1 VLLFDGLRKEFVLK
15 SKKVAFVALF
25 VFVLAMMP
33 VLAHAQKMQISSA
46 KIYLRENPPK
56 LDKAENLLKTALEK
70 DPENNNAHYF
80 LGMVYYYKGNFDLYF
95 DTWDHV
101 VYKDLGKTEKKQFMN
116 QLEDIIRLRYNAAT
130 QSYDKREFANAVG
143 QFNASIRASEMLQK
157 ELRATG
163 KKKEMKTADS
173 LEETKQLAYLYMG
186 YAALS
191 ALDYDNAVIALEQV
205 LEADP
210 NKVEAWDGLIN
221 IYYRQKNHEKL
232 ILACN
237 KTIELSEQTDLNT
250 YLMLRN
256 AYFETA
262 DTTNVMATYEKAI
275 EAYPMETSLYRDL
288 SSMYASQQEYARAI
302 TLLEKGRGNI
312 PDNLVILNYLGTVY
326 YNQGFTLDEE
336 GDATGAKMA
345 FSNAIAPLERLLEL
359 EPLSIDGNDTLAK
372 IYRGMAKTEM
382 DDAKKSELIAKGDAY
397 GDKKRELI
405 MSGEGK

>member
-1 VLLFDGLRKEFVLK
+1 MK
-15 SKKVAFVALF
+15 SKKFAFVALF

-33 VLAHAQKMQISSA
+33 VLAHAQKMEISSA

-95 DTWDHV
+95 DNWDHV
-101 VYKDLGKTEKKQFMN
+101 VYKDLGKKEKKLYLD
-116 QLEDIIRLRYNAAT
+116 QLGDMIRLRYNAAT

-157 ELRATG
+157 EMRATG
-163 KKKEMKTADS
+163 KKKEMEAADG
-173 LEETKQLAYLYMG
+173 LEETRQLAYLYMG

-191 ALDYDNAVIALEQV
+191 AQDYDNAVIALEQV

-221 IYYRQKNHEKL
+221 IYYRQENHEKL

-256 AYFETA
+256 AYFTTA

-275 EAYPMETSLYRDL
+275 EAHPMEYSLYRDL
-288 SSMYASQQEYARAI
+288 SSMYASKKEYARAI
-302 TLLEKGRGNI
+302 TLLKKGRTNI
-312 PDNLVILNYLGTVY
+312 PDDLVILNYLGTVY
-326 YNQGFTLDEE
+326 YNLGFTLDEE
-336 GDATGAKMA
+336 GDASGAKNA
-345 FSNAIAPLERLLEL
+345 FTNGIEPLERLLEI

-372 IYRGMAKTEM
+372 IYRGLAKTET

>member
-1 VLLFDGLRKEFVLK
+1 MK
-15 SKKVAFVALF
+15 SKKFAFVALF
-25 VFVLAMMP
+25 VFVLAMIP

-56 LDKAENLLKTALEK
+56 LDKAEDLLKAALEK
-70 DPENNNAHYF
+70 DPRNTNAHYF

-95 DTWDHV
+95 DNWDHV
-101 VYKDLGKTEKKQFMN
+101 VYKDLGKKEKKLYIE
-116 QLEDIIRLRYNAAT
+116 QLGDMIRLRYNAAT
-130 QSYDKREFANAVG
+130 QSYEKREFAKAVG
-143 QFNASIRASEMLQK
+143 QFQASIRASEMLQK
-157 ELRATG
+157 GLRATG
-163 KKKEMKTADS
+163 KKNEMKAADS
-173 LEETKQLAYLYMG
+173 FEESRQLAYLYMG

-191 ALDYDNAVIALEQV
+191 AEDYDNAVMALEQV

-221 IYYRQKNHEKL
+221 IYYRQKNHEKV

-256 AYFETA
+256 AYFTTA
-262 DTTNVMATYEKAI
+262 DTTNVLATYEKAI
-275 EAYPMETSLYRDL
+275 EAHPMEYSLYRDL
-288 SSMYASQQEYARAI
+288 SSMYASKKEYARAI
-302 TLLEKGRGNI
+302 TILEKGHTYI
-312 PDNLVILNYLGTVY
+312 PDDLVILNYLGTVY
-326 YNQGFTLDEE
+326 YNQGFTLNEE
-336 GDATGAKMA
+336 GDSAGANTA
-345 FSNAIAPLERLLEL
+345 FSNGIDPLEKLLEI

-372 IYRGMAKTEM
+372 IYHGLAKTEM
-382 DDAKKSELIAKGDAY
+382 DDAMKSKLAAKGDAY

>member
-1 VLLFDGLRKEFVLK
+1 MK
-15 SKKVAFVALF
+15 SKKFAFVALF

-70 DPENNNAHYF
+70 DPGNNNAHYF

-95 DTWDHV
+95 DNWDHV
-101 VYKDLGKTEKKQFMN
+101 VYKDLGRKEKKKYKD
-116 QLEDIIRLRYNAAT
+116 QLEDIVRLRSNAAK

-143 QFNASIRASEMLQK
+143 QFQASIRASEMLQK
-157 ELRATG
+157 GLRATG
-163 KKKEMKTADS
+163 KKKDMQDADNF
-173 LEETKQLAYLYMG
+173 EETRQIAYLYMG
-186 YAALS
+186 YAAGY
-191 ALDYDNAVIALEQV
+191 AEDYDNAVMALEQV

-221 IYYRQKNHEKL
+221 IYYRQENHEKL

-256 AYFETA
+256 AYFTTA

-275 EAYPMETSLYRDL
+275 EAHPMEYSLYRDL
-288 SSMYASQQEYARAI
+288 SSMYASKKEYARAI
-302 TLLEKGRGNI
+302 ILLEKGRTNI
-312 PDNLVILNYLGTVY
+312 PDDLVILNYLGTVY
-326 YNQGFTLDEE
+326 YNQGFTLDEK
-336 GDATGAKMA
+336 GDASGAKNA
-345 FSNAIAPLERLLEL
+345 FSLAKEPLERLLEI

-372 IYRGMAKTEM
+372 IYRGLAKTET
-382 DDAKKSELIAKGDAY
+382 DDAKISELIAKGDAY

>member
-1 VLLFDGLRKEFVLK
+1 MK
-15 SKKVAFVALF
+15 SKKFAFVALF

-70 DPENNNAHYF
+70 DPGNNNAHYF

-95 DTWDHV
+95 DNWDHV
-101 VYKDLGKTEKKQFMN
+101 VYKDLGRKEKKKYKD
-116 QLEDIIRLRYNAAT
+116 QLEDIVRLRSNAAK

-143 QFNASIRASEMLQK
+143 QFQASIRASEMLQK
-157 ELRATG
+157 GLRATG
-163 KKKEMKTADS
+163 KKKDMQDADNF
-173 LEETKQLAYLYMG
+173 EETRQIAYLYMG
-186 YAALS
+186 YAAGY
-191 ALDYDNAVIALEQV
+191 AEDYDNAVMALEQV

-221 IYYRQKNHEKL
+221 IYYRQENHEKL

-256 AYFETA
+256 AYFTTA

-275 EAYPMETSLYRDL
+275 EAHPMEYSLYRDL
-288 SSMYASQQEYARAI
+288 SSMYASKKEYARAI
-302 TLLEKGRGNI
+302 TLLEKGRTNI
-312 PDNLVILNYLGTVY
+312 PDDLVILNYLGTVY
-326 YNQGFTLDEE
+326 YNLGFTLDEE
-336 GDATGAKMA
+336 GDASGAKNA
-345 FSNAIAPLERLLEL
+345 FTNGIEPLERLLEI

-372 IYRGMAKTEM
+372 IYRGLAKTET
-382 DDAKKSELIAKGDAY
+382 DDAKKSYLIAKGDAY

>member
-1 VLLFDGLRKEFVLK
+1 MK
-15 SKKVAFVALF
+15 SKKFAFVALF

-70 DPENNNAHYF
+70 DPGNNNAHYF

-95 DTWDHV
+95 DNWDHV
-101 VYKDLGKTEKKQFMN
+101 VYKDLGRKEKKKYKD
-116 QLEDIIRLRYNAAT
+116 QLEDIVRLRSNAAK

-143 QFNASIRASEMLQK
+143 QFQASIRASEMLQK
-157 ELRATG
+157 GLRATG
-163 KKKEMKTADS
+163 KKKDMQDADNF
-173 LEETKQLAYLYMG
+173 EETRQIAYLYMG
-186 YAALS
+186 YAAGY
-191 ALDYDNAVIALEQV
+191 AEDYDNAVMALEQV

-221 IYYRQKNHEKL
+221 IYYRQENHEKL

-256 AYFETA
+256 AYFTTA

-275 EAYPMETSLYRDL
+275 EAHPMEYSLYRDL
-288 SSMYASQQEYARAI
+288 SSMYASKKEYARAI
-302 TLLEKGRGNI
+302 TLLKKGRTNI
-312 PDNLVILNYLGTVY
+312 PDDLVILNYLGTVY
-326 YNQGFTLDEE
+326 YNLGFTLDEE
-336 GDATGAKMA
+336 GDASGAKNA
-345 FSNAIAPLERLLEL
+345 FTNGIEPLERLLEI

-372 IYRGMAKTEM
+372 IYRGLAKTET
-382 DDAKKSELIAKGDAY
+382 DDAKKSYLIAKGDAY

>member
-1 VLLFDGLRKEFVLK
+1 
-15 SKKVAFVALF
+15 
-25 VFVLAMMP
+25 
-33 VLAHAQKMQISSA
+33 
-46 KIYLRENPPK
+46 
-56 LDKAENLLKTALEK
+56 
-70 DPENNNAHYF
+70 
-80 LGMVYYYKGNFDLYF
+80 
-95 DTWDHV
+95 
-101 VYKDLGKTEKKQFMN
+101 
-116 QLEDIIRLRYNAAT
+116 
-130 QSYDKREFANAVG
+130 
-143 QFNASIRASEMLQK
+143 
-157 ELRATG
+157 
-163 KKKEMKTADS
+163 
-173 LEETKQLAYLYMG
+173 MG

-262 DTTNVMATYEKAI
+262 DTINVMATYENAI
-275 EAYPMETSLYRDL
+275 EAHPMETSLYRDL

>member
-1 VLLFDGLRKEFVLK
+1 M
-15 SKKVAFVALF
+15 
-25 VFVLAMMP
+25 VF
-33 VLAHAQKMQISSA
+33 
-46 KIYLRENPPK
+46 
-56 LDKAENLLKTALEK
+56 
-70 DPENNNAHYF
+70 
-80 LGMVYYYKGNFDLYF
+80 YYKGNFDLYF
-95 DTWDHV
+95 DNWDHV
-101 VYKDLGKTEKKQFMN
+101 VYKDLGKKEKKLYLD
-116 QLEDIIRLRYNAAT
+116 QLGDMIRLRYNAAT
-130 QSYDKREFANAVG
+130 QSYDKREFAKAVG

-163 KKKEMKTADS
+163 KKKEMKAADG
-173 LEETKQLAYLYMG
+173 LEETRQQAYLYMG

-191 ALDYDNAVIALEQV
+191 AQDYDNAVMALEQV
-205 LEADP
+205 LDADP

-232 ILACN
+232 ILACS

-256 AYFETA
+256 AYFTTA

-275 EAYPMETSLYRDL
+275 EAHPMEYSLYRDL
-288 SSMYASQQEYARAI
+288 SSMYASKKEYARAI
-302 TLLEKGRGNI
+302 TLLEKGRTNI
-312 PDNLVILNYLGTVY
+312 PDDLVILNYLGTVY

-336 GDATGAKMA
+336 GDASGAKMA
-345 FSNAIAPLERLLEL
+345 FSNAIAPLERLLGI

-372 IYRGMAKTEM
+372 IYRGLAKTET

>member
-1 VLLFDGLRKEFVLK
+1 MK

-25 VFVLAMMP
+25 VIVLAMMP
-33 VLAHAQKMQISSA
+33 VLAHAQKMEISSA

-70 DPENNNAHYF
+70 DPGNNNAHYF

-95 DTWDHV
+95 DNWDHV
-101 VYKDLGKTEKKQFMN
+101 VYKDLGKKEKKQYKN
-116 QLEDIIRLRYNAAT
+116 QLGDIIRLRYNAAT

-143 QFNASIRASEMLQK
+143 QFQTSIRASEMLQK
-157 ELRATG
+157 GLRATG
-163 KKKEMKTADS
+163 KKKEMQEADS
-173 LEETKQLAYLYMG
+173 LEETRQLSYLFMG

-191 ALDYDNAVIALEQV
+191 AQDYDIAVIALEQV

-221 IYYRQKNHEKL
+221 IYYRQENHEKL

-237 KTIELSEQTDLNT
+237 KTIELSEQTDLTT

-256 AYFETA
+256 AYFATA

-275 EAYPMETSLYRDL
+275 EAHPMETSLYRDL
-288 SSMYASQQEYARAI
+288 SSMYGSKKEYARAI
-302 TLLEKGRGNI
+302 TLLEKGRANI

-326 YNQGFTLDEE
+326 YNQGFTLNEE
-336 GDATGAKMA
+336 GDSAGANMA
-345 FSNAIAPLERLLEL
+345 FSNGVAPLEKLLEI

-372 IYRGMAKTEM
+372 IYHGLAKTER
-382 DDAKKSELIAKGDAY
+382 DDTKKSELAAKGDAY

>member
-1 VLLFDGLRKEFVLK
+1 MK
-15 SKKVAFVALF
+15 SKKFAFVALF

-33 VLAHAQKMQISSA
+33 VLAHAQKMEISSA

-70 DPENNNAHYF
+70 DPGNNNAHYF

-95 DTWDHV
+95 DNWDHV
-101 VYKDLGKTEKKQFMN
+101 VYKDLGRKEKKKYKD
-116 QLEDIIRLRYNAAT
+116 QLEDIVRLRSNAAK

-143 QFNASIRASEMLQK
+143 QFQASIRASEMLQK
-157 ELRATG
+157 GLRATG
-163 KKKEMKTADS
+163 KKKDMQDADNF
-173 LEETKQLAYLYMG
+173 EETRQIAYLYMG
-186 YAALS
+186 YAAGY
-191 ALDYDNAVIALEQV
+191 AEDYDNAVMALEQV

-221 IYYRQKNHEKL
+221 IYYRQENHEKL

-256 AYFETA
+256 AYFETE

-275 EAYPMETSLYRDL
+275 EAHPMETSLYRDL
-288 SSMYASQQEYARAI
+288 SSMYASKKEYARAI
-302 TLLEKGRGNI
+302 TLLVKGRENI

-326 YNQGFTLDEE
+326 YIQGFTLDEE

>member
-1 VLLFDGLRKEFVLK
+1 MK
-15 SKKVAFVALF
+15 SKKFAFVALF
-25 VFVLAMMP
+25 VFVLTIMP

-56 LDKAENLLKTALEK
+56 LDKAESLLKTALEK
-70 DPENNNAHYF
+70 DPGNNNAHYF

-95 DTWDHV
+95 DNWAHV
-101 VYKDLGKTEKKQFMN
+101 VYKDLGKKEKKLYMD
-116 QLEDIIRLRYNAAT
+116 QLNDMIRLRYNAAT
-130 QSYDKREFANAVG
+130 QSYDKKEFGKAVG
-143 QFNASIRASEMLQK
+143 QFQASITATEMLQK
-157 ELRATG
+157 GLRGTG
-163 KKKEMKTADS
+163 KKNEMKGADS
-173 LEETKQLAYLYMG
+173 LEETRQLAYLYMG

-191 ALDYDNAVIALEQV
+191 AQDYDNAVMALEQV

-256 AYFETA
+256 AYLTTA
-262 DTTNVMATYEKAI
+262 DTTNVLATYEKAI
-275 EAYPMETSLYRDL
+275 EAHPMEYSLYRDL
-288 SSMYASQQEYARAI
+288 SSMYASRKEYAAAI
-302 TLLEKGRGNI
+302 TVLEKGRANI
-312 PDNLVILNYLGTVY
+312 PEDLVILNYLGTVY
-326 YNQGFTLDEE
+326 YNQGLTLNEA
-336 GDATGAKMA
+336 GDSAGAKMT
-345 FSNAIAPLERLLEL
+345 FNNAISPLEKLLEI
-359 EPLSIDGNDTLAK
+359 EPYSIDGNDTLAK
-372 IYRGMAKTEM
+372 IYHGLAKTEM
-382 DDAKKSELIAKGDAY
+382 DDAKKSQLIAKGDAY